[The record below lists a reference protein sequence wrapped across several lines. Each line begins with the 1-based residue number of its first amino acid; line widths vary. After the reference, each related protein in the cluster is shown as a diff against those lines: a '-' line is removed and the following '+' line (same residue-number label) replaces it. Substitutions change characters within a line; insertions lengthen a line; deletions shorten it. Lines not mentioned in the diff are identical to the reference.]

1 MVDSEFSLNKNHTVK
16 VVAGNVVGI
25 FIASKKE
32 QLPVSVNSIEAIA
45 HRGLVGDRYY
55 ANSGTF
61 SGAEPLGPGREITLI
76 EEESVSVLSEQL
88 HQKINPAQLR
98 RNVMTRGIRLNDLVG
113 REFIIGQIR
122 LMGVRLCHPCAHLE
136 RLSGWDV
143 LKHLKDR
150 GGLRADILDNGWLHV
165 GDTVN
170 VHPDLPSETNH

>member
-1 MVDSEFSLNKNHTVK
+1 M
-16 VVAGNVVGI
+16 AGKVVGI
-25 FIASKKE
+25 FIAGEKE

-76 EEESVSVLSEQL
+76 EEESVSILSEQL
-88 HQKINPAQLR
+88 HQTVNPAQLR
-98 RNVMTRGIRLNDLVG
+98 RNLMTRGIRLNDLVG
-113 REFIIGQIR
+113 REFMIGKIR
-122 LMGVRLCHPCAHLE
+122 LLGVRLCHPCAHLE

-143 LKHLKDR
+143 MTQLKER
-150 GGLRADILDNGWLHV
+150 GGLRADILDNGWLHL

-170 VHPDLPSETNH
+170 VHPDLPSEASL

>member
-1 MVDSEFSLNKNHTVK
+1 MAGK
-16 VVAGNVVGI
+16 VIGI
-25 FIASKKE
+25 FIAGEKE
-32 QLPVSVNSIEAIA
+32 QLPVLVNSIEAIA

-76 EEESVSVLSEQL
+76 EEESVSLLSEQL
-88 HQKINPAQLR
+88 HQTVNPAQLR

-113 REFIIGQIR
+113 REFMIGKIR
-122 LMGVRLCHPCAHLE
+122 LLGVRLCHPCTHLE

-143 LKHLKDR
+143 MTQLKER

-170 VHPDLPSETNH
+170 VDPDLPSEASL

>member
-1 MVDSEFSLNKNHTVK
+1 
-16 VVAGNVVGI
+16 VAGSLVAI
-25 FIASKKE
+25 FIAEEKE

-45 HRGLVGDRYY
+45 HRGLVGDRYF

-76 EEESVSVLSEQL
+76 EEENVNLLTKRL

-113 REFIIGQIR
+113 REFMIGQIR
-122 LMGVRLCHPCAHLE
+122 LLGVRLCHPCTHLE

-143 LKHLKDR
+143 MKHLEDR

-170 VHPDLPSETNH
+170 VHPDLPSGTSD